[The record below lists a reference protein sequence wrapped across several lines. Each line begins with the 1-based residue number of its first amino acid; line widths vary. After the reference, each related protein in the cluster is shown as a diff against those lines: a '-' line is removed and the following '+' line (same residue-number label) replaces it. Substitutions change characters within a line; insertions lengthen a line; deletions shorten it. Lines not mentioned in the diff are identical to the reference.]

1 MEFNVRTVEPV
12 TARTGC
18 LVVGVSDG
26 RKLSTSAQSV
36 DNACGGSLTHALSQG
51 DLGTQAGA
59 TILLRD
65 LKGVKATRVLL
76 VRTGPAKELNDATFR
91 TIAASAAKAITGT
104 GSKDATI
111 TLAEVAVGER
121 DAHWKART
129 LLDAASNATYQYAAT
144 KSKSTTPPTWSKTIL
159 LATNQRE
166 LRVLERAAAEG
177 AALDLGK
184 GLAKELGNLPG
195 NICTPTY
202 LAAQARELAKGRKKL
217 SVKVLDEA
225 QMRRLG
231 MGSFLSVAAGSRQ
244 PAKLIVFE
252 YRGGRADRRPVVLV
266 GKGVTFDSG
275 GISLKPGGGMD
286 EMKFDMCGAASVFG
300 TLRAV
305 VELGLPINVV
315 GLVPA
320 TENMPDGNATKPG
333 DIVTS
338 MSGQTIEI
346 LNTDAEG
353 RLILCDALTYADRFE
368 PDVVIDIATLTGA
381 CVVALGHHPTGMFC
395 NHDGLSEDLEASGR
409 YTGDRVWPMPLWE
422 DFQSQLKSNFADMAN
437 VGGRAGGAITAACF
451 LARFTSEYRWAHL
464 DIAGTA
470 WNTGS
475 SKGSTGRPVALL
487 TQYLIEHS
495 SPGSQRKMRS

>member
-1 MEFNVRTVEPV
+1 MEFNVRIVEPV
-12 TARTGC
+12 TARAGC
-18 LVVGVSDG
+18 LVVGVNDG
-26 RKLSTSAQSV
+26 RKLSPSAQSI
-36 DNACGGSLTHALSQG
+36 DDASGGAISRAISQG

-59 TILLRD
+59 TLLLRD
-65 LKGVKATRVLL
+65 LPGVRALRVLV
-76 VRTGPAKELNDATFR
+76 VRAGAAKALTDAQFQ
-91 TIAASAAKAITGT
+91 TIAAATAKATKGTGT
-104 GSKDATI
+104 KDAAI
-111 TLAEVAVGER
+111 TLAELEVEER
-121 DAHWKART
+121 NAHWKVRV
-129 LLDAASNATYQYAAT
+129 LAAAACDATYQYSIT
-144 KSKSTTPPTWSKTIL
+144 KSKSPTPVTWVRTVLVASG
-159 LATNQRE
+159 QRE
-166 LRVLERAAAEG
+166 ARVFEQAAREG
-177 AALDLGK
+177 AALGHGK
-184 GLAKELGNLPG
+184 ALAKELGNLPG
-195 NICTPTY
+195 NICTPSY
-202 LAAQARELAKGRKKL
+202 LAEQARELAKGRSKL
-217 SVKVLDEA
+217 GVKVLDEA

-231 MGSFLSVAAGSRQ
+231 MGSLLSVSAGSRQ
-244 PAKLIVFE
+244 PAKLIVLE
-252 YRGGRADRRPVVLV
+252 YKGGRADRRPVVLV

-305 VELGLPINVV
+305 VELGLPINVI
-315 GLVPA
+315 GLIPA
-320 TENMPDGNATKPG
+320 TENLPDGNATKPG

-395 NHDGLSEDLEASGR
+395 NHDGLAKALEACGT
-409 YTGDRVWPMPLWE
+409 YAGDRVWPMPLWE

-470 WNTGS
+470 WNTGGN
-475 SKGSTGRPVALL
+475 KGSTGRPVGLL

-495 SPGSQRKMRS
+495 RPGRQRKKRS